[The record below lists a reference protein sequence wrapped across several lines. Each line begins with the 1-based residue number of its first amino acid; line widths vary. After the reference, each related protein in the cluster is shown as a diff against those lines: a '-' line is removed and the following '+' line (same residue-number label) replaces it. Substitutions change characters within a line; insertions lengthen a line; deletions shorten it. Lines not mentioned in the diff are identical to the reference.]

1 LKIVLEQ
8 MATQKTAAPFGRLD
22 LQKNVGQAGHDVGV
36 GGVGKEHELE
46 KEIAYCGYYSVTG

>member
-22 LQKNVGQAGHDVGV
+22 LQKML
-36 GGVGKEHELE
+36 GKLGMMWGWGEL
-46 KEIAYCGYYSVTG
+46 GRSTN